1 MEFDSYMNALS
12 AFYNEAAHWKFESAT
27 GEVSKS
33 RIKTLKKK
41 AKTLE
46 QEYKKLP
53 PEMQRPQVAEHIQK
67 ALSLKD
73 S

>member
-1 MEFDSYMNALS
+1 MKLEVYTNALS
-12 AFYNEAAHWKFESAT
+12 AFYTEAAHWKFENST
-27 GEVSKS
+27 GTASNERVKS
-33 RIKTLKKK
+33 LKKK

>member
-1 MEFDSYMNALS
+1 MEFNNYMNALT
-12 AFYNEAAHWKFESAT
+12 AFYREAAFWKYEKDT
-27 GEVSKS
+27 GTVEDS
-33 RIKTLKKK
+33 RLKALKEK
-41 AKTLE
+41 ARALE
-46 QEYKKLP
+46 KELKKLP